1 MDQSLHPL
9 PEPGTATQP
18 RFRSYTSFPAIEQ
31 AVEQVLGPNG
41 KLVLPERHQLSFVRF
56 LPWIALAFLPIHF
69 IGLLV
74 LLGVTAVATV
84 FGSGS
89 IMSALLSAAVL
100 VLDVIALPGLFKRTR
115 RGWEFFTYAA
125 TLGAI
130 SNLLGLSLFG
140 LLMSAAV
147 LWLAFQVKYQYR

>member
-1 MDQSLHPL
+1 MDPTFQPVS
-9 PEPGTATQP
+9 ESSATQP

-31 AVEQVLGPNG
+31 SVEQVLGPNG
-41 KLVLPERHQLSFVRF
+41 KLVLPERHQLTFVRF

-69 IGLLV
+69 FGVLL
-74 LLGVTAVATV
+74 LLGVTAFATL

-89 IMSALLSAAVL
+89 ILGAVLSALVL
-100 VLDVIALPGLFKRTR
+100 VLDVIALPGLFNRTR

-125 TLGAI
+125 VVGAI
-130 SNLLGLSLFG
+130 SNLTSLSLFG
-140 LLMSAAV
+140 LLLSAAV